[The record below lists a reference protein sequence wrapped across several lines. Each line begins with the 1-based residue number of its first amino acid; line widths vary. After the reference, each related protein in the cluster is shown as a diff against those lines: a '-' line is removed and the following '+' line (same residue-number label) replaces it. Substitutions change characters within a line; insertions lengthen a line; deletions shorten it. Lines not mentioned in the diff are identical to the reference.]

1 MSSYIRG
8 MLQELNF
15 NTIGLII
22 KDKNN
27 NILKI
32 FFSELDTAIKI

>member
-22 KDKNN
+22 KDTNN

-32 FFSELDTAIKI
+32 FFSELDTATKI